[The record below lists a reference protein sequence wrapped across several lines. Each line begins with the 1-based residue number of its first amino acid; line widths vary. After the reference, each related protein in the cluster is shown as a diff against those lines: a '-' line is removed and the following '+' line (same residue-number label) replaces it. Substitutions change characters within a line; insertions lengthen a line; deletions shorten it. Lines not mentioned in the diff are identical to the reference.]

1 MQANSGCFM
10 AEGLPEERYR
20 MTAHGELRRIAAAFR
35 INERVVGHNARI
47 ALATLADADNSFLD
61 GNVYSSAVSLAP
73 SRLIPYTG
81 TRWQL
86 RLNGEGSWSFLNQG
100 QDQQMLSGSGNAVTL
115 GREPAFGD
123 VERFNTTRWLLYR
136 DLTGFRLRPCM
147 RVGGWLGV
155 RDNRATLAGLEE
167 PIGRWIYWSITPYVG
182 DE

>member
-1 MQANSGCFM
+1 M
-10 AEGLPEERYR
+10 ADLPEERYR
-20 MTAHGELRRIAAAFR
+20 MTAHGELRRITSGFR
-35 INERVVGHNARI
+35 MNEKAVGHGARI
-47 ALATLADADNSFLD
+47 SMATLADASNTFLD

-73 SRLIPYTG
+73 SRLMPYTG

-86 RLNGEGSWSFLNQG
+86 RLNSDGSWSFLNQG
-100 QDQQMLSGSGNAVTL
+100 QDQQMLSGSGDAVTL

-123 VERFNTTRWLLYR
+123 VERFNSTRWLLYR

-155 RDNRATLAGLEE
+155 RDSHATLAGVDE
-167 PIGRWIYWSITPYVG
+167 PVGRWLYWTITPYAA